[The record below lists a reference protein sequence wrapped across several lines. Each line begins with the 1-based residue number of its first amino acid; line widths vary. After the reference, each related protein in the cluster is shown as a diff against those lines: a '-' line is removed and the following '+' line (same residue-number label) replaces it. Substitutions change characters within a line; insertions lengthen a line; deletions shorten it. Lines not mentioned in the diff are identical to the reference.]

1 MADTKITALTALT
14 AADPANDVIPIV
26 DVSDTSMAA
35 SGTTKKISVNN
46 ILGASGTATLA
57 SATITGALTVDSPTL
72 VVNAAGYTDRVG
84 IGIATPTQALHVRGN
99 ILTGSAAGTDSYVN
113 VATDGV
119 QNAYMG
125 FNNSGSTNSSGA
137 SNNNQYIG
145 NGNGYP
151 IQIVTNGASIATFS
165 TAAVTLTAQNLVMAT
180 SGKGIDFSAT
190 ANSSGTMTSE
200 LLADYEEGTFTP
212 TIVGNTIA
220 GVGVYVNQ
228 VGTYT
233 KIGNQV
239 TIWVN
244 IEWSAHTGTGTQMY
258 IGGFPFSLRTST
270 GYNAYA
276 ALGYINNIALTAG
289 NFPLIL
295 AGSSDSF
302 ARFFQSPTGGGAAT
316 AVPMDTAGQ
325 VGFTLSYQV

>member
-1 MADTKITALTALT
+1 LTVTGLVTA
-14 AADPANDVIPIV
+14 
-26 DVSDTSMAA
+26 
-35 SGTTKKISVNN
+35 G
-46 ILGASGTATLA
+46 
-57 SATITGALTVDSPTL
+57 SATITGALTVDTTTL
-72 VVNAAGYTDRVG
+72 VVDATNNRVG
-84 IGIATPTQALHVRGN
+84 IGTATPAYPLQVVGN
-99 ILTGSAAGTDSYVN
+99 AVFNADATCKRFFVNDTTGNANVYINSANGSQSLINLGGQTNY
-113 VATDGV
+113 
-119 QNAYMG
+119 
-125 FNNSGSTNSSGA
+125 NSGSIIYDDASNYLLFRTNSVEA
-137 SNNNQYIG
+137 ARFN
-145 NGNGYP
+145 
-151 IQIVTNGASIATFS
+151 S
-165 TAAVTLTAQNLVMAT
+165 TGNLVFPSA
-180 SGKGIDFSAT
+180 KGIDFSAVTGGTGT
-190 ANSSGTMTSE
+190 ATATVLN
-200 LLADYEEGTFTP
+200 DYEEGTFVP

-244 IEWSAHTGTGTQMY
+244 IEWSSHTGTGTQMY

-325 VGFTLSYQV
+325 VGFSLSYQV